1 MSARGLNRND
11 GAHGKLAG
19 GQSKGMLEGP
29 ELPALRLALRTCYR
43 IPVYVGGAVSY
54 RIFCSKNPKDLCPY
68 KCKHSALL
76 YCVCASSNL
85 LCLTFPMPVN
95 I

>member
-43 IPVYVGGAVSY
+43 IPVYVGGQLATGSFAV
-54 RIFCSKNPKDLCPY
+54 KTPKIRVPT
-68 KCKHSALL
+68 SANIPPSFTA
-76 YCVCASSNL
+76 YVPVVTFSASH
-85 LCLTFPMPVN
+85 FPCQ
-95 I
+95 